1 MPAPPVG
8 ALAEVLP
15 MPDKPDTWAW
25 LLAELRQH
33 APLIYAGL
41 LSCWIAFL
49 RVMYSGAGWKAG
61 VLEGCLCGAITA
73 GMFPLLAYF
82 NLPPALAAAM
92 GALVGTLGVK
102 KIIVLAERYANTKAP
117 PSAGA

>member
-1 MPAPPVG
+1 
-8 ALAEVLP
+8 
-15 MPDKPDTWAW
+15 MPDKPENWAW

-33 APLIYAGL
+33 APLLYAGL

-49 RVMYSGAGWKAG
+49 RVMYSGAGWRAG
-61 VLEGCLCGAITA
+61 LLEGCLCGAITA
-73 GMFPLLAYF
+73 GMFPVLGYF

-102 KIIVLAERYANTKAP
+102 KVILLAERYTDTRVP
-117 PSAGA
+117 PASPGQ